1 MINSAPHPSDSSV
14 EAITQPAAPTHALYT
29 DTAVNSIIHNQ
40 QPWIVLV
47 NAPADSV
54 AHQALISLLPTSGH
68 PIRSVILMGAGAQ
81 AAAAN
86 GQLGDKYAALAENL
100 GCELLVCG
108 LAAKN
113 YGLVEDKLHSAFTLT
128 GFMEILSLIH
138 NAAKFDN
145 PESSF
150 PIEHLDNSE
159 SPSTAV
165 LSENTVSQCGA
176 QQLGYRVI
184 NW

>member
-1 MINSAPHPSDSSV
+1 MINSAPHTSDLSL
-14 EAITQPAAPTHALYT
+14 EAITQPEELANASRVVSEPHS
-29 DTAVNSIIHNQ
+29 VNSNQ
-40 QPWIVLV
+40 HSKQPWIVLV

-54 AHQALISLLPTSGH
+54 AHQALISFLPVAGH

-86 GQLGDKYAALAENL
+86 GQLGDLYAAMAENL

-113 YGLVEDKLHSAFTLT
+113 YGLIGDKLHSAFTLT
-128 GFMEILSLIH
+128 GFMEILSMIH
-138 NAAKFDN
+138 KAAEFEKPKSLASAELSDN
-145 PESSF
+145 TKE
-150 PIEHLDNSE
+150 
-159 SPSTAV
+159 
-165 LSENTVSQCGA
+165 QCGT